1 MLSRTLMTTAAIA
14 STSRVNPSASIISLT
29 SPFTLNTLRTLRNAL
44 VAHATTTVIPGEI
57 NAAVLVPLC
66 NVDGVPG
73 VLLELR
79 AGKLRSHAGEVRYD
93 RPPLELSTYDAVLN
107 DRQLSGGTG

>member
-1 MLSRTLMTTAAIA
+1 MTAAAHA
-14 STSRVNPSASIISLT
+14 STTHPSASIISLT
-29 SPFTLNTLRTLRNAL
+29 SPFTHNSLRTLQSTL
-44 VAHATTTVIPGEI
+44 IAHAASFKTVIIPGEV

-79 AGKLRSHAGEVRYD
+79 GDKLRSHAGEVRYD
-93 RPPLELSTYDAVLN
+93 RPRAVEYSSL
-107 DRQLSGGTG
+107 

>member
-1 MLSRTLMTTAAIA
+1 MLSRTLITAAAHA
-14 STSRVNPSASIISLT
+14 STNHIYPSASIISLT
-29 SPFTLNTLRTLRNAL
+29 SPFTTNSLRTLQNAL
-44 VAHATTTVIPGEI
+44 AATTPKSQTKVIPDEI

-79 AGKLRSHAGEVRYD
+79 GGKLRSHAGEVRYE
-93 RPPLELSTYDAVLN
+93 PTS
-107 DRQLSGGTG
+107 